1 MFTSTQPTRRQSDAA
16 IYGIATEGLSVIF
29 LTIIRKGLLKSWLFG
44 ALEGDLVIVFRYFE
58 CILEMAMSK
67 RSLVEL
73 EADAGPPFNIRQ
85 IRFFSVCR
93 DGWPLWTGFI
103 RTRLLAKLVSP

>member
-1 MFTSTQPTRRQSDAA
+1 MFTSTQPPRRQSDAA
-16 IYGIATEGLSVIF
+16 IYGIAIEGLSVIF

-44 ALEGDLVIVFRYFE
+44 ALEGDLVIVFRCFE
-58 CILEMAMSK
+58 CILETAMSK

-85 IRFFSVCR
+85 IRFCR
-93 DGWPLWTGFI
+93 NGWPLWTGFI